1 MARVKLTKN
10 ELKREKDVL
19 KRFQRYLPTL
29 QLKKQQL
36 QMVIRQVEAQMR
48 RKEGE
53 REHLRREILSWV
65 EVFGE
70 ELDVA
75 SYLRIRSLR
84 TDTGNIA
91 GIDIP
96 VFEGIDFDELPYD
109 LFVLPPW
116 VDRGIDAVKR
126 LLALDAEVRIL
137 EEQHRLL
144 SDELRIT
151 TQRVNLFEKVKI
163 PETKENIR
171 MIRIYLGD
179 QQTAAVVRGKIAK
192 AAIDLKVGQMSERA
206 QSA

>member
-10 ELKREKDVL
+10 ELKGQKDAL

-36 QMVIRQVEAQMR
+36 QMVIRQVEVQMR
-48 RKEGE
+48 TKDEQRMNLE
-53 REHLRREILSWV
+53 REIMSWV

-70 ELDVA
+70 DVDI
-75 SYLRIRSLR
+75 SGTLKIRTLK

-96 VFEGIDFDELPYD
+96 VFEGIEFDELPYD

-137 EEQHRLL
+137 KEQHRLL
-144 SDELRIT
+144 AEELRIT

-163 PETKENIR
+163 PETRESIR

-192 AAIDLKVGQMSERA
+192 SAIAEAVAGEA

>member
-1 MARVKLTKN
+1 MAQIKLTKN
-10 ELKREKDVL
+10 ELKKQKDAL

-36 QMVIRQVEAQMR
+36 QMVIRQVEAEMR
-48 RKEGE
+48 EKASAQEE
-53 REHLRREILSWV
+53 LRRTLMSWV

-70 ELDVA
+70 DVGLEN
-75 SYLRIRSLR
+75 YLKIRRLETS
-84 TDTGNIA
+84 DGNIA

-109 LFVLPPW
+109 LYTMPVW
-116 VDRGIDAVKR
+116 VDRGLDALKR

-137 EEQHRLL
+137 KEQHRRL
-144 SDELRIT
+144 SEELRIT

-163 PETKENIR
+163 PETKDNIR
-171 MIRIYLGD
+171 TIRIYLGD

-192 AAIDLKVGQMSERA
+192 GAIDSKSEAVGT
-206 QSA
+206 